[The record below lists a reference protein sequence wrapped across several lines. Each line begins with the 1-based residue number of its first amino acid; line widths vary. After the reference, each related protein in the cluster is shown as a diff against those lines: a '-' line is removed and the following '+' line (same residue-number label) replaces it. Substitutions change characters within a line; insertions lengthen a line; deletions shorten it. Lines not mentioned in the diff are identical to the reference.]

1 MKIITIDLGLTGY
14 ISILNVNNNEIFVE
28 KTFKIEIEEKD
39 TKILKDKTKESKAVV
54 KNQVSFIK
62 NLQII
67 SDEIKNNNG
76 IEYMCLVE
84 HITTRP
90 FNSNVSS
97 MSLTD
102 TSAVFRCI
110 FECLNLNYLIIQP
123 KNWKNYFK
131 LTKDKQLSRNL
142 YYELIKNNILKIN
155 INEKKLNRKILN
167 HNLIESILIGVYYIY
182 SQTQLINSDLN

>member
-1 MKIITIDLGLTGY
+1 MKIISIDLGLTGY

-28 KTFKIEIEEKD
+28 KTFKIEVEEKD

-67 SDEIKNNNG
+67 SDEIKNNND
-76 IEYMCLVE
+76 IEYMCLIE

-123 KNWKNYFK
+123 KSWKSYFK
-131 LTKDKQLSRNL
+131 LTKDKQLSKSL

-155 INEKKLNRKILN
+155 TNEKNLNRKILN